1 MKRNRVVGGSYWE
14 QGGIATWPCGTLSS
28 CDQGT
33 TSNPGPLR
41 LLLHFLLCF
50 LHLFMSPDQGFCGL
64 SLVLPGIFS
73 HGVISLGEKTVQVK
87 CASFEKHVE
96 GKESV
101 EL

>member
-1 MKRNRVVGGSYWE
+1 MTRNRVVGGSYWE

-50 LHLFMSPDQGFCGL
+50 LHLFMSPDQGFCGM
-64 SLVLPGIFS
+64 SLVLPGVFFS
-73 HGVISLGEKTVQVK
+73 WDHILGREDCT
-87 CASFEKHVE
+87 
-96 GKESV
+96 GKV
-101 EL
+101 CVL